1 MLGKPVMTGFHKLV
15 DGYHFE
21 TLSGS
26 AATDAFIKDDNGE
39 LYYFDENGVMVTGKQ
54 TRHGSQ
60 YFFLPNGIALTD
72 AFVESEDGNM
82 QYYDKN
88 GKLVVNQY
96 VTDHQANAFRVD
108 ADGNVIR
115 SQALTVD
122 GNDQYFGSN
131 GVQAKAQ
138 LVRDANGQAH
148 YYAAG
153 NGNMIKRQFILNTDG
168 HWLYA
173 DQNGNLA
180 RGMTTINQDTL
191 YFDDQ
196 NHQVKDDFVYDAD
209 GVHYFNGTNG
219 AEVKNDYAYHNGKWY
234 YFDENGRMVTGLQ
247 TINGE
252 LRYFGADG
260 SQLKG
265 GQATNQETHQTYV
278 FDATNG
284 SGQLVTI

>member
-1 MLGKPVMTGFHKLV
+1 
-15 DGYHFE
+15 
-21 TLSGS
+21 
-26 AATDAFIKDDNGE
+26 
-39 LYYFDENGVMVTGKQ
+39 
-54 TRHGSQ
+54 
-60 YFFLPNGIALTD
+60 
-72 AFVESEDGNM
+72 
-82 QYYDKN
+82 
-88 GKLVVNQY
+88 
-96 VTDHQANAFRVD
+96 
-108 ADGNVIR
+108 
-115 SQALTVD
+115 
-122 GNDQYFGSN
+122 
-131 GVQAKAQ
+131 
-138 LVRDANGQAH
+138 
-148 YYAAG
+148 
-153 NGNMIKRQFILNTDG
+153 
-168 HWLYA
+168 
-173 DQNGNLA
+173 
-180 RGMTTINQDTL
+180 MTTINQDTL

-219 AEVKNDYAYHNGKWY
+219 AEVKNDYAYHNGKLY